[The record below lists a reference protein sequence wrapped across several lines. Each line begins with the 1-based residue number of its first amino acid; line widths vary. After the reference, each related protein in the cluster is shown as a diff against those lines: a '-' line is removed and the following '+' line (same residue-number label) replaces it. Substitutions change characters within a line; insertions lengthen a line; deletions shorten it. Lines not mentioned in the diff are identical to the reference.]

1 MGLMTREEKE
11 RAIDTLLVMMNDEV
25 ENEGFTISTCTFN
38 FDLPDENLIQRFG
51 SIDKLHQAIHAAVSR
66 NFIKHFTLG
75 TGDYNSLRLTEE
87 GQGRAI
93 SVINAKPK
101 NEESDSKYSIGTV
114 NNYNS
119 SMQIGDNNTQNIDN
133 AIKLIIHEIE
143 KSNYPEPQKQEAKNL
158 FGKFIEHPLTQTL
171 LNSATAI
178 GAALIGG

>member
-25 ENEGFTISTCTFN
+25 ENEGETVRTCTFN
-38 FDLPDENLIQRFG
+38 LANDKGIITKFG
-51 SIDKLHQAIHAAVSR
+51 SMDRLLETIKVSVSR
-66 NFIKHFTLG
+66 GFIKYLYLG
-75 TGDYNSLRLTEE
+75 HGNFDGIQLTEE